1 MRTGLAEGK
10 ELTKPQC
17 RETGL
22 LNVTFS
28 TRNCFQLFCCL
39 VFQEQEHFQFCKVCL
54 RVLVVSLYLGVL
66 LSVAA
71 ILNELRQPASTPL
84 SSLLLMSSPSSSSL
98 SSSSPLS
105 PSSSSLSLL
114 PHAFVVKKEIS
125 SRLKIQSRLIFPK
138 RKNVETD
145 SDSCFRFGDFFRSN
159 RNFLLGTRNHS
170 VQRPAEDH
178 QAVGRGPD
186 LGEHVFAALQAVL
199 S

>member
-1 MRTGLAEGK
+1 M
-10 ELTKPQC
+10 
-17 RETGL
+17 
-22 LNVTFS
+22 
-28 TRNCFQLFCCL
+28 
-39 VFQEQEHFQFCKVCL
+39 CL

-98 SSSSPLS
+98 SSS
-105 PSSSSLSLL
+105 LSLL

-138 RKNVETD
+138 RKNVEID

-178 QAVGRGPD
+178 QAAGRGPD
-186 LGEHVFAALQAVL
+186 LGELVFAALQAVL

>member
-1 MRTGLAEGK
+1 MRTGLAVGK

-22 LNVTFS
+22 LNLTFS
-28 TRNCFQLFCCL
+28 TLNCFQLFCCL

-84 SSLLLMSSPSSSSL
+84 SSLLLMSSP
-98 SSSSPLS
+98 
-105 PSSSSLSLL
+105 SSSLSLL

-178 QAVGRGPD
+178 QAAGRGPD
-186 LGEHVFAALQAVL
+186 LGELVFAALQAVL